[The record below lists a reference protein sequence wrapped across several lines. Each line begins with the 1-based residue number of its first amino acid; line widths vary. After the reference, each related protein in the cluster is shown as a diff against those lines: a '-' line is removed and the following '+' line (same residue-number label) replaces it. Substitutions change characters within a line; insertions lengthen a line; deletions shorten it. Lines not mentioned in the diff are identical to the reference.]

1 MRTTS
6 VFAAAAAGAATTGA
20 GVLSGSRAIG
30 RGLWKVGDQ
39 TLIDGVVV
47 NGSAKLVGWLASVAR
62 LLQTGRMNNYAV
74 SMIIGV
80 GVLMLFVVLPL
91 IRR

>member
-1 MRTTS
+1 
-6 VFAAAAAGAATTGA
+6 
-20 GVLSGSRAIG
+20 
-30 RGLWKVGDQ
+30 
-39 TLIDGVVV
+39 V
-47 NGSAKLVGWLASVAR
+47 NGSAKLIGWFSSVAR